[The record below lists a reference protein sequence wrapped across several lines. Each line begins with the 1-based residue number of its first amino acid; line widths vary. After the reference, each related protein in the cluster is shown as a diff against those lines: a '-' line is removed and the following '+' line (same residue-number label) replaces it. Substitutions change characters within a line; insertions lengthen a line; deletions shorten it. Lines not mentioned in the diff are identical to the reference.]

1 MRTPAGWTLACLL
14 PATVGAAAVLGQQK
28 GGLDETG
35 PYEPVENWFKPGFE
49 RWAQPV
55 LGVAADTPDRIL
67 IVGGNEGS
75 GRLGSG
81 AIGPAGDILDRNP
94 ARAARDIPEAEAAQT
109 RHVLVLN
116 RDGRLIEEWTQWN
129 DLIDYSHSVAI
140 SPYDPERHVWVVD
153 RGNNQIHKFTNDGK
167 TLVMSVGEKGVAGTD
182 QKHFGAPANIAFLP
196 DGSFLVADGYRN
208 TRVVKF
214 DKNGSFLLEWG
225 TRGTG
230 RGEFNLVHSVAV
242 DAQGRVYVAD
252 RGNNRVQVFTDR
264 GAFIE
269 EWRDVRGPSFLTIT
283 REPALWVTSG
293 TGNRLAKF
301 DLNGKLLTYWGAAG
315 QFTGGLT
322 NPHAVSVDSAGNL
335 YVADAW
341 SNRLLK
347 FTPKAGAD
355 RARLIVQ

>member
-1 MRTPAGWTLACLL
+1 MKPTTWTLAL
-14 PATVGAAAVLGQQK
+14 VFAAALGLVAQQK

-67 IVGGNEGS
+67 LVAGSEGS

-81 AIGPAGDILDRNP
+81 AIGPAGEILDKNP
-94 ARAARDIPEAEAAQT
+94 ARAARDIPEAEAAQQH
-109 RHVLVLN
+109 HVLVLN
-116 RDGRLIEEWTQWN
+116 GEGRLVEEWTQWN
-129 DLIDYSHSVAI
+129 GLIDYSHSVAI

-153 RGNNQIHKFTNDGK
+153 RGNNQILKFTNDGK
-167 TLVMSVGEKGVAGTD
+167 TLVMTVGEKGVAGTD
-182 QKHFGAPANIAFLP
+182 QGHFGAPANIAFLP
-196 DGSFLVADGYRN
+196 DGSFFIADGYRN

-214 DKNGSFLLEWG
+214 DKNGTFLLEWG
-225 TRGTG
+225 KRGSG
-230 RGEFNLVHSVAV
+230 PGEFNLVHSVAV
-242 DAQGRVYVAD
+242 DSQGRVYVAD
-252 RGNNRVQVFTDR
+252 RGNNRVQVFDAQGT
-264 GAFIE
+264 FLE

-301 DLNGKLLTYWGAAG
+301 DLNGRLLTYWGAAG
-315 QFTGGLT
+315 QFVGGLT
-322 NPHAVSVDSAGNL
+322 NPHAISIDSAGNV

-347 FTPKAGAD
+347 FKPKAGAD
-355 RARLIVQ
+355 RSRLVVQ